1 MAEAVSVNGS
11 PGADRTPITG
21 RELGRLLAHD
31 CRTPLHA
38 IRGFAELALSG
49 AAGPLSA
56 EALEYL
62 RQISKSGRA
71 LEEALVLAQELVDL
85 EVDGPSRRGRPIDLA
100 YLLRTLGFVRTGDG
114 ADRPLPRVRGNPA
127 VWLRVGRA
135 CRSYL
140 EGIDGDQIMLTAQ
153 TRTVDDR
160 ALELVLHR
168 ADLTHDRYAGVLI
181 LDLARRCA
189 AREGCR
195 LRLLDRDTIG
205 LAWPTELIVAG
216 R

>member
-1 MAEAVSVNGS
+1 MAEAVSVNGG
-11 PGADRTPITG
+11 PGADHPPITG

-62 RQISKSGRA
+62 RQISQSGRA
-71 LEEALVLAQELVDL
+71 LENALVIAQELVDL
-85 EVDGPSRRGRPIDLA
+85 EVDRPSRRGRSIDLA

-114 ADRPLPRVRGNPA
+114 ADRPLPRIRGNPA
-127 VWLRVGRA
+127 AWLRVGRA
-135 CRSYL
+135 CRMYL
-140 EGIDGDQIMLTAQ
+140 EGVDGDQIRLTAQ
-153 TRTVDDR
+153 TWMDDHR

-168 ADLTHDRYAGVLI
+168 ADLTPSRDVGVLI
-181 LDLARRCA
+181 IDLARRCA

-195 LRLLDRDTIG
+195 LRLLDPDTIE
-205 LAWPTELIVAG
+205 LAWPWELIVAG